1 MIQLTENAQKEVR
14 RLLADHNKPD
24 AFLRAAVK
32 AGGCSGFNY
41 DAHFDDKITEHD
53 RVFDNNGLKVVSDIK
68 SLLYL
73 DGMTIDYS
81 GELVGGGFRFL
92 NPKAT
97 GTCGCGTSFTV

>member
-1 MIQLTENAQKEVR
+1 MIQLTESAQKEVK
-14 RLLADHNKPD
+14 RLLADHKKPE

-32 AGGCSGFNY
+32 TGGCSGFSY
-41 DAHFDDKITEHD
+41 DAQFDDKITEHD
-53 RVFDNNGLKVVSDIK
+53 RVFDNNGVKVVSDIK

>member
-1 MIQLTENAQKEVR
+1 MINLTEKAQEEVK
-14 RLLADHNKPD
+14 RLLVTHGKPE

-41 DAHFDDKITEHD
+41 DATFDDKIGEHD
-53 RVFDNNGLKVVSDIK
+53 RVFDNHGVKVVSDIK
-68 SLLYL
+68 SLLYI
-73 DGMTIDYS
+73 DGMTIDFS
-81 GELVGGGFRFL
+81 GELVGGGFKFV

>member
-1 MIQLTENAQKEVR
+1 MITLTENAQKEVK
-14 RLLADHNKPD
+14 RLLILHHKPE

-41 DAHFDDKITEHD
+41 DAHFDDKIGEND
-53 RVFDNNGLKVVSDIK
+53 RVFDNGGVKVVSDIK
-68 SLLYL
+68 SLLYV
-73 DGMTIDYS
+73 DGMTIDHS
-81 GELVGGGFRFL
+81 NELVGGGFRFI